1 MVRGL
6 LSVTVCVVCDAR
18 SQFPVWVSGHPPPPH
33 KRKSVS
39 QPDGLSVSRASW
51 LGTRPHPHGTTASSI
66 ASGTGQLTATGSPL
80 LSSTDHTLSVSRLA
94 LSVTVSLGD
103 RVSAHVSP
111 HVRSRLPGPPL
122 PSSGT
127 RGSHMCVRTRTC
139 TWVRRAHML
148 HARTRPTYIMHFDHP
163 HERVLTR
170 AYSPVSIF
178 AVGRCPERGLKP
190 RPKGSCAC
198 YNL

>member
-1 MVRGL
+1 MGIRTPPSPAQTKKCVTTRRSLGL
-6 LSVTVCVVCDAR
+6 AR
-18 SQFPVWVSGHPPPPH
+18 VLAGHTPAPARH
-33 KRKSVS
+33 
-39 QPDGLSVSRASW
+39 
-51 LGTRPHPHGTTASSI
+51 HSI
-66 ASGTGQLTATGSPL
+66 EHRVGHWLTATGSPL